1 MTLEKPSK
9 NPRNP
14 RNIKDFGGWR
24 FCSSADDQELR
35 RREAIDVAWCDWFE
49 SLLEAL
55 SDLGAPFSLPS
66 DDVLCVD
73 LDQFIDVPMARR
85 RRWLTKAKREL
96 VQRHLHQ
103 CVMDIWEAASERDGA
118 TVTAELG
125 SFLGIGAPPGYAD
138 IDATFYGKRLSTSSA
153 RGQKNIVKIGFTTS
167 LRTRLSSL
175 RTACPHEP
183 HWHLVAPGTPGE
195 ERELHRRFAADRM
208 HRGMV
213 PAVGRHNRIH
223 RRAEKG
229 VRLTTGNLPAV
240 WSKRA
245 AVLLCVRQN
254 REHEGKI

>member
-1 MTLEKPSK
+1 MTLEKASK

-96 VQRHLHQ
+96 VQRYLHQ
-103 CVMDIWEAASERDGA
+103 CVMDIWEAASEGDEA

-125 SFLGIGAPPGYAD
+125 SFLGIGAPPGHAD
-138 IDATFYGKRLSTSSA
+138 IDATFYGKRLSAAERKQWADLA
-153 RGQKNIVKIGFTTS
+153 RLAARAEDDDDAVARRPCD
-167 LRTRLSSL
+167 LRRQHVDKKHRQDRLYHQPAHA
-175 RTACPHEP
+175 TA
-183 HWHLVAPGTPGE
+183 
-195 ERELHRRFAADRM
+195 FAA
-208 HRGMV
+208 HSV
-213 PAVGRHNRIH
+213 PA
-223 RRAEKG
+223 
-229 VRLTTGNLPAV
+229 
-240 WSKRA
+240 
-245 AVLLCVRQN
+245 
-254 REHEGKI
+254 